1 MDPRITTLHD
11 VQQLLRQF
19 GTMIYTGDPLG
30 DLELMEAE
38 LRELFL
44 EWHVISSEQFQ
55 QALGVLRREQE
66 RNLQD

>member
-1 MDPRITTLHD
+1 MRTLHD

-19 GTMIYTGDPLG
+19 GTMIYTGDVLG

-44 EWHVISSEQFQ
+44 EWHVISAEQFQ
-55 QALGVLRREQE
+55 QALSVLQREREKRQ
-66 RNLQD
+66 

>member
-66 RNLQD
+66 RNLKN